1 VLTHHP
7 TNHGERGDRMKEQD
21 DEVGGVHMRSRG

>member
-7 TNHGERGDRMKEQD
+7 TNHGERGDWMEEQD
-21 DEVGGVHMRSRG
+21 DYVDGVHMRSRG